1 MQERRMRRGDIGL
14 RDYTEGKSR
23 DKMIL
28 NKKVAKNPLV
38 MDSEK

>member
-14 RDYTEGKSR
+14 RDYEEGKSR
-23 DKMIL
+23 EKTIL